1 MTRILIVEDD
11 ILLNRGIR
19 LALEKNSYTVVG
31 SHSFA
36 EGYSYFLSESF
47 DLILLDI
54 NLPDQSG
61 LELCR
66 QIRNISDVPVIF
78 ITANDTEKDM
88 LDGFLTGCDDYIS
101 KPFSLE
107 ILYRR
112 VVAVLKRIQ
121 SKNRNIFRSGEILID
136 YDKMLVMKSG
146 EVTKLTA
153 TEYKLL
159 ALLTKNS
166 GQVLTRQNLLEKL
179 WDVDEIFVDENALSV
194 NMRRLRQ
201 KLEDDPK
208 NPQYIITVFGIG
220 YTWESRQT
228 GEVIRY

>member
-1 MTRILIVEDD
+1 MVRILIVEDD

-19 LALEKNSYTVVG
+19 LALEKNLYSVVS
-31 SHSFA
+31 SHSFS
-36 EGYSYFLSESF
+36 EGYSYFLNESF
-47 DLILLDI
+47 DIILLDI

-66 QIRNISDVPVIF
+66 QIRKVSDVPVIF

-112 VVAVLKRIQ
+112 VVAILKRIQ
-121 SKNRNIFRSGEILID
+121 SKNRNIFRSGEIFID
-136 YDKMLVMKSG
+136 YDKMLVMKS
-146 EVTKLTA
+146 EELIKLTA

-159 ALLTKNS
+159 AMLTKNN
-166 GQVLTRQNLLEKL
+166 GQVLTRQSILEKL
-179 WDVDEIFVDENALSV
+179 WDVDESFVDENALSV

-208 NPQYIITVFGIG
+208 NPQYIRTVFGIG
-220 YTWESRQT
+220 YTWESKQI
-228 GEVIRY
+228 GEVQRY